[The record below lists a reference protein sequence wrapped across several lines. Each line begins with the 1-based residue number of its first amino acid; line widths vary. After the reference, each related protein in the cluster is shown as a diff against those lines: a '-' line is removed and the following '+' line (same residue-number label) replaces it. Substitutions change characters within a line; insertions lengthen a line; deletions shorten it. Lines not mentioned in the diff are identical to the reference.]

1 MDKRPYKIEKLSNC
15 VRIAFERG
23 AVIGADVIIAALDHE
38 NELYPIEDRQ
48 TLWDFRGCQVTR
60 DFGFDAMSRF
70 VDLIRKKFGHATTA
84 NRGALLVDGST
95 LYGLSRMFQL
105 LMDGFPTKIG
115 IFQDEAAAMDW
126 VGGGARSEEK
136 GP

>member
-1 MDKRPYKIEKLSNC
+1 MRNRLYKIEKLSHC
-15 VRIAFERG
+15 VRIVFERG
-23 AVIGADVIIAALDHE
+23 AVISADDIIAALDHE

-70 VDLIRKKFGHATTA
+70 VDSIRKKFGNATTT

-105 LMDGFPTKIG
+105 LMDGFPTQIG
-115 IFQDEAAAMDW
+115 VFQDEDAAMNW
-126 VGGGARSEEK
+126 IGGGDPSEEK